1 MKISRLR
8 NWIAVLALASSAC
21 AQTKTVPVDFSKPKN
36 YFPNPFGP
44 YLPREVKSPSFE
56 NSTRIQ
62 DLLHDGKLTL
72 SLSDAIALAL
82 ENNLDLAISRYNL
95 EIADTDILRT
105 KAGSEARGVASG
117 LVQGTPG
124 GGVGGIGG
132 GASGGGAGG
141 TSSGAGGAGAGASGI
156 VASTIGAGAPVSSYD
171 PLITS
176 NLNIEHASFPLS
188 NTVTTGTPLLQ
199 QNVANANFR
208 YTQAFSTGTSITG
221 DFNNTRATTNSLF
234 TTFNPELDTT
244 SRFTLRQRLLSG
256 FGLGPNRR
264 FIVIAKNNRDIAT
277 DGFRNQVIATAT
289 QIQNIYWD
297 LVNASEELKVRE
309 RALSVAQKTLSDNR
323 KQVEIQ
329 AIAPIEVMRS
339 ESEVETRNQDLI
351 VAQSNY
357 ELQQLLMKNAISR
370 TLAEGVL
377 ADATVVPTD
386 TMAIPENE
394 PARPVQ
400 DWINEAEQK
409 RPEIRQA
416 MVDLKNRDVTRK
428 AARNALLPSVDLVA
442 FYGGTGLAGMQTA
455 QDLASGSPFIPPSGF
470 PDVLQRAFNNSSPD
484 YSVGFSLA
492 IPLRNRAA
500 QADQVRSELE
510 FHQAELRIQQLKNQ
524 ITIEVRNA
532 LFSVRQGRARVEAAR
547 KARDLAQNNFEIQQK
562 MLTLGATT
570 SSNVLTAGRDLA
582 LAESNLVTAS
592 TAYERA
598 RVEMDRVTGSTL
610 ERLGISLADAKTGSL
625 SAMPTTPDA
634 AKANIQ

>member
-1 MKISRLR
+1 MNISRMR
-8 NWIAVLALASSAC
+8 KWVAVLALASSAC
-21 AQTKTVPVDFSKPKN
+21 AQSKTVQVDFSKPKN

-44 YLPREVKSPSFE
+44 YLPREVHPPSFE

-95 EIADTDILRT
+95 EIADTDVLRT

-221 DFNNTRATTNSLF
+221 DFSNQRSTTNSLF

-377 ADATVVPTD
+377 ADAVVIPTD

-428 AARNALLPSVDLVA
+428 AARNALLPSVDFVA
-442 FYGGTGLAGMQTA
+442 FYGGTGLAGVQTP

-532 LFSVRQGRARVEAAR
+532 LFAVRQGRARVEAAR

-610 ERLGISLADAKTGSL
+610 DRLGISLADAKTGAL